1 MGASLLASSPP
12 LRSTA
17 SRLAAQALVPTLADA
32 RAAQLVCQAPHRLGL
47 RPAQAAATDHAQV
60 VGERAA
66 LARAE
71 REWNSGV
78 QQRWTMCQ
86 SCLAD
91 RSPSEAASQMRSA
104 GQSVCVH
111 SIRVHLRI
119 VSTRYRAVRVPAVWA
134 VA

>member
-71 REWNSGV
+71 REWCAAAVDDVSRPRS
-78 QQRWTMCQ
+78 QRG
-86 SCLAD
+86 SE
-91 RSPSEAASQMRSA
+91 SEAQRRSV
-104 GQSVCVH
+104 GVCPFYP
-111 SIRVHLRI
+111 SPPAYRI
-119 VSTRYRAVRVPAVWA
+119 HAVPRRAC